1 MAVHDKEN
9 HIGLKTVGELFGI
22 RFYIPNYQR
31 GYRWTQQQVID
42 LLNDIKDFN
51 EEKDGF
57 YCLQPL
63 VVKQREENMLDKIHM
78 ANSLE
83 EVKSLLKGDWEVID
97 GQQRLT
103 TIYILLTCLGM
114 NIPYSLEY
122 ETRQSSA
129 EFLKNTDSYDQNA
142 NIDYFFMAQAKESVN
157 EWIKKQFGSNG
168 SDKSLYLEKLKD
180 KVKFIWYE
188 TIEEDPI
195 KVFTRLNIGKIAL
208 TNSELVKALFLNSSN
223 FSNSIKLRQ
232 QEIASEWDRIE
243 YALQNDEFWMF
254 LHDKGYDRPTRIDF
268 ILDLICE
275 QNTLNIKKFTNKEE
289 KDKVI
294 GTDGYRTFRYFY
306 EYFKSMRLYPEQG
319 QTNAETAWRKIKS
332 VYQTFNEWFDDLE
345 IYHYVGF
352 LVASK
357 GKNPVGQMLLS
368 WQRECDKAD
377 FLRWLKIKV
386 REETSKVDIDFQYK
400 EDGSDKW
407 KCRPLLLFHNIQTVI
422 NQNKAQQ
429 NNAKYKAGVFY
440 RFPFHLYNLEGW
452 DVEHINSNTSN
463 QEDDDNTRKEWLMNV
478 YIGAE
483 KSIQEKIK
491 AYFDIKDDD
500 TQKNTLFSEVKDA
513 FPEPEQ
519 WSSEEKNRIG
529 NYTLLDSS
537 TNRSYG
543 NAIFSAKRRIII
555 GKDKGYLIPL
565 PKFNK
570 DGKIEVNNENKP
582 ADSPFVPPCT
592 KQVFLKYFSATI
604 GSNNYWTEEDAKAYK
619 NDIKSCL
626 DKLNEK

>member
-377 FLRWLKIKV
+377 FFHWLKIKV

>member
-289 KDKVI
+289 RDKVI

>member
-1 MAVHDKEN
+1 MERQDKEN
-9 HIGLKTVGELFGI
+9 NIGLKTIGELFGT
-22 RFYIPNYQR
+22 RFFIPSYQR

-42 LLNDIKDFN
+42 LLNDIKEFN
-51 EEKDGF
+51 EKRDGF

-63 VVKQREENMLDKIHM
+63 VIKQREEDTLNKIRE
-78 ANSLE
+78 ANNLE

-103 TIYILLTCLGM
+103 TIYILLTCLDV
-114 NIPYSLEY
+114 NNPYLLEY
-122 ETRQSSA
+122 ETRKSSA
-129 EFLKNTDSYDQNA
+129 EFLKNMDSYNSND
-142 NIDYFFMAQAKESVN
+142 NIDYYFMAEAKKYVN
-157 EWIKKQFGSNG
+157 DWMQENEIDKKS
-168 SDKSLYLEKLKD
+168 YLEKLKE

-223 FSNSIKLRQ
+223 FPSSIELRQ

-254 LHDKGYDRPTRIDF
+254 LHDEGYDRPTRIDF
-268 ILDLICE
+268 ILDLICK
-275 QNTLNIKKFTNKEE
+275 QNALDIKEFTDEKE
-289 KDKVI
+289 KDRII
-294 GTDGYRTFRYFY
+294 GTDRYRTFRYFC
-306 EYFKSMRLYPEQG
+306 EYFKSMRLDAAHQVK
-319 QTNAETAWRKIKS
+319 AEAAWQEIKS
-332 VYQTFNEWFDDLE
+332 VYQIFNEWFDDLE

-352 LVASK
+352 LVACGTSVENFMK
-357 GKNPVGQMLLS
+357 LWKKNDNKNEFIKLIKEGVKK
-368 WQRECDKAD
+368 ETDK
-377 FLRWLKIKV
+377 
-386 REETSKVDIDFQYK
+386 TDIEFQYK

-407 KCRPLLLFHNIQTVI
+407 KCRRLLLFHNIQTVI

-440 RFPFHLYNLEGW
+440 KFPFHLYKLEGW

-483 KSIQEKIK
+483 ESIQETIIK
-491 AYFDIKDDD
+491 AYFAIKDDMPKPEKD
-500 TQKNTLFSEVKDA
+500 KLFNEVKTA
-513 FPEPEQ
+513 FPEPEK
-519 WSSEEKNRIG
+519 WSLEEKNRIG

-555 GKDKGYLIPL
+555 GKDKGELIPI
-565 PKFNK
+565 PKFNE
-570 DGKIEVNNENKP
+570 DGKIEINNKNKTP
-582 ADSPFVPPCT
+582 NSLFVPPCT
-592 KQVFLKYFSATI
+592 KQVFLKYFSATA
-604 GSNNYWTEEDAKAYK
+604 GDNNYWTKMDAEAYK
-619 NDIKSCL
+619 SDIKSCL
-626 DKLNEK
+626 KELD

>member
-1 MAVHDKEN
+1 MAGHDKEN
-9 HIGLKTVGELFGI
+9 HIGLKAIGELFGI

-51 EEKDGF
+51 EEKEGF

-63 VVKQREENMLDKIHM
+63 VVKQREEDMLDKIHK
-78 ANSLE
+78 ANNLE

-114 NIPYSLEY
+114 NIPYLLEY

-129 EFLKNTDSYDQNA
+129 EFLKNMDSYDQNA

-157 EWIKKQFGSNG
+157 EWIKKQYGSNG

-188 TIEEDPI
+188 TIEENPI

-243 YALQNDEFWMF
+243 YTLQNDEFWMF

-306 EYFKSMRLYPEQG
+306 EYFKSMRLCPGQG
-319 QTNAETAWRKIKS
+319 QANAEIAWGKIKC

-357 GKNPVGQMLLS
+357 GKNPVGQLLLS
-368 WQRECDKAD
+368 WQGKCDKTD
-377 FLRWLKIKV
+377 FLRWLKTKI
-386 REETSKVDIDFQYK
+386 REETNKVDIDFQYK

-407 KCRPLLLFHNIQTVI
+407 RCRPLLLFHNIQTVI
-422 NQNKAQQ
+422 NQNKSQQ
-429 NNAKYKAGVFY
+429 NNAKYKTGVFY
-440 RFPFHLYNLEGW
+440 RFPFHLYKLEGW

-491 AYFDIKDDD
+491 TYFDIKDDD
-500 TQKNTLFSEVKDA
+500 AQKNKLFSEVKNA
-513 FPEPEQ
+513 FPEPKQ

-529 NYTLLDSS
+529 NYTLLDST

-582 ADSPFVPPCT
+582 ANSPFVPPCT

-604 GSNNYWTEEDAKAYK
+604 GSNNYWTKEDARAYK

>member
-1 MAVHDKEN
+1 MVGHDKEN
-9 HIGLKTVGELFGI
+9 HIGLKAVGELLGI
-22 RFYIPNYQR
+22 RFFIPNYQR

-42 LLNDIKDFN
+42 LLNDIQDFN

-63 VVKQREENMLDKIHM
+63 VVKQREENMLDKIHK
-78 ANSLE
+78 ADSLE

-129 EFLKNTDSYDQNA
+129 EFLKNMDSYDQNT
-142 NIDYFFMAQAKESVN
+142 NIDFFFMAQAKESVN
-157 EWIKKQFGSNG
+157 EWIKKQFGSSG
-168 SDKSLYLEKLKD
+168 SNKNLYLEKLKD

-208 TNSELVKALFLNSSN
+208 TNSELIKALFLNSSN
-223 FSNSIKLRQ
+223 FPNSIKLRQ

-275 QNTLNIKKFTNKEE
+275 QNTLNIKRFMKKEE

-306 EYFKSMRLYPEQG
+306 EYFKSMRLCPEQV
-319 QTNAETAWRKIKS
+319 QANAETAWGKIKS

-352 LVASK
+352 LVASR
-357 GKNPVGQMLLS
+357 GKNPIGQLLFS
-368 WQRECDKAD
+368 WQGKCDKTD
-377 FLRWLKIKV
+377 FLRWLKTNV
-386 REETSKVDIDFQYK
+386 REETNKVDIDFQYK

-407 KCRPLLLFHNIQTVI
+407 KCRPLLLFHNIQTII
-422 NQNKAQQ
+422 NQNKAQR
-429 NNAKYKAGVFY
+429 NNAKYEAGVFY
-440 RFPFHLYNLEGW
+440 RFPFHLYKLEDW

-483 KSIQEKIK
+483 KSIQENII

-500 TQKNTLFSEVKDA
+500 TAKNAIFNNVKNVFS
-513 FPEPEQ
+513 EPEQ
-519 WSSEEKNRIG
+519 WTLEEKNRIG
-529 NYTLLDSS
+529 NYALLDSS

-555 GKDKGYLIPL
+555 GKDKGYLIPI
-565 PKFNK
+565 PKLNK
-570 DGKIEVNNENKP
+570 DGKLDVNNENKP
-582 ADSPFVPPCT
+582 ANSTFVPPCT
-592 KQVFLKYFSATI
+592 KQVFLKYFSATN
-604 GSNNYWTEEDAKAYK
+604 GNNNYWTKEDAKAYK
-619 NDIKSCL
+619 NDIKFCL
-626 DKLNEK
+626 DMLNDK